1 MIYTITV
8 IRTRP
13 NANIKWHDASVTS
26 PNLAIKE
33 KSMVTSLNGLTCTT
47 VFETNDVPNLPAT
60 DWYETH
66 QKAYRTQNG
75 ITRHITITD
84 DAGNIVL
91 SLQDT

>member
-13 NANIKWHDASVTS
+13 NTNIQWTDQSVSS
-26 PNLAIKE
+26 PNASIKE

-47 VFETNDVPNLPAT
+47 IFETNDVPELPAT
-60 DWYETH
+60 DWYELH
-66 QKAYRTQNG
+66 QKTYRIQNG